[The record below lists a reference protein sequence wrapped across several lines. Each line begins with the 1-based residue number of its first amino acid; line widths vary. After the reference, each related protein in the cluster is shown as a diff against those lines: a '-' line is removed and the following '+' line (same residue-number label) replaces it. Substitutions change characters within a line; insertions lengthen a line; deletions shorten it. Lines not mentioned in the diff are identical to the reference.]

1 MWSWLLGVVVLVGR
15 REVEANEEGERREM
29 GV

>member
-15 REVEANEEGERREM
+15 REEGANEEGERREM
-29 GV
+29 GA

>member
-15 REVEANEEGERREM
+15 REVGVNEEGERREM
-29 GV
+29 GA